1 MAVDLY
7 YQLFKITFF
16 FNKVDLI
23 GIYDQK
29 RCVGIIKKEIIEGFI
44 YRIEIIGVHKSF
56 IIPTSFGNSLYQD
69 FCAGLQKYD

>member
-1 MAVDLY
+1 MTVDLVN
-7 YQLFKITFF
+7 QLFQVTFF

-44 YRIEIIGVHKSF
+44 HRIKIIGVHKSF
-56 IIPTSFGNSLYQD
+56 IIPASLGNSL
-69 FCAGLQKYD
+69 